1 MCPVGSE
8 VPQGCPA
15 GSYQNEEGQSTCKTC
30 PAGMCFDAVF
40 VCSSMSKFEREFVR
54 WMYGAK
60 ISWH

>member
-54 WMYGAK
+54 W
-60 ISWH
+60 